1 MWQFNHSPPVT
12 ERRERDERK
21 DVTSCVQ
28 TKPYRSWGDMWNV
41 LKTVL
46 GNENLFLVR
55 VYMNLYPFGA
65 EALAHTDSDRD
76 DEITALVPIHASW
89 HHDWGGETVLIDRF
103 GDVTRSVLP
112 YPGRALV
119 FRSNILHSARP
130 VTRSCPL
137 ARRML
142 VFKAASWPAGQVLR
156 ARQPDMLDGAGP
168 PAEPGPGVSTTFWE
182 HAANDPR
189 ARTAAALQWVQSSK
203 AAWMRHG
210 AGTLAGHLAATAGW
224 LQAWNADEKTV
235 RAGLC
240 HAMFGTAIYSHAA
253 LDIAT
258 DRPVAEQVFG
268 RESVHVG
275 LLFAAIDRASLRNT
289 TSLIAQG
296 TKPTWPLQLTAAKS
310 ASWAPEAANPVVE
323 DEATMNALMM
333 IAAANECAQLGR
345 WNRIEEA
352 LSRHSADMTPEQG

>member
-1 MWQFNHSPPVT
+1 M
-12 ERRERDERK
+12 
-21 DVTSCVQ
+21 TSCVQ

-168 PAEPGPGVSTTFWE
+168 PAEPGPGVSTTF
-182 HAANDPR
+182 
-189 ARTAAALQWVQSSK
+189 
-203 AAWMRHG
+203 
-210 AGTLAGHLAATAGW
+210 
-224 LQAWNADEKTV
+224 
-235 RAGLC
+235 C
-240 HAMFGTAIYSHAA
+240 
-253 LDIAT
+253 
-258 DRPVAEQVFG
+258 
-268 RESVHVG
+268 RESTPSSGRKNRRNPRMRLTMVDGARDG
-275 LLFAAIDRASLRNT
+275 LR
-289 TSLIAQG
+289 QG
-296 TKPTWPLQLTAAKS
+296 GSSGCPGLWPGGDLAL
-310 ASWAPEAANPVVE
+310 
-323 DEATMNALMM
+323 NA
-333 IAAANECAQLGR
+333 
-345 WNRIEEA
+345 
-352 LSRHSADMTPEQG
+352 